1 MPWMPSAGFGGKFA
15 QAATRRRPASESN
28 RAANSSPTNP
38 LLRRANM
45 LAPCARIRIKNI
57 MPKQPLKVTSP
68 TGPSALVS
76 SFTKASQSA
85 STTRSYAQDIRHFK
99 AHGGRIPATP
109 EMVAEYLAEFA
120 GTLAVATLAH
130 RLIAV
135 HRAHVDR
142 GFDSPVKDRLVK
154 RTMQGIRRTV
164 GVAQW
169 RVRAL
174 VKDDL
179 LELLVG
185 VEKQKPMKAARD
197 KVILLLGFAG
207 AFRRSELVALQVED
221 ITPHA
226 HGLELLI
233 RRSKTDQEGEGR
245 TVFVPMARSEERCPV
260 NALRR
265 WLELACIG
273 TGPILRRVDRHDR
286 VGKPALTP
294 QSVALIVKSAVR
306 QAKGV
311 DAARLVSAHSLRAGF
326 VTEAV
331 TIGMQTSAI
340 MGQTGHKSLEMVFRY
355 VRPVQKRQIQSLL

>member
-1 MPWMPSAGFGGKFA
+1 MKKNASKERPTPAKTSARVRDYT
-15 QAATRRRPASESN
+15 Q
-28 RAANSSPTNP
+28 
-38 LLRRANM
+38 
-45 LAPCARIRIKNI
+45 
-57 MPKQPLKVTSP
+57 
-68 TGPSALVS
+68 
-76 SFTKASQSA
+76 ASQSA
-85 STTRSYAQDIRHFK
+85 STTLSYFGAVKHFRSN
-99 AHGGRIPATP
+99 GGKIPATP
-109 EMVAEYLAEFA
+109 EMVAEYLAKFA
-120 GTLAVATLAH
+120 GSLAVATLAH
-130 RLIAV
+130 RLIAI

-164 GVAQW
+164 GVAQR

-174 VKDDL
+174 IKDDL
-179 LELLVG
+179 LELLVA

-197 KVILLLGFAG
+197 KVVLLLGFAG

-226 HGLELLI
+226 HGLELLL

-245 TVFVPMARSEERCPV
+245 TVFVPVARSEERCPV

-273 TGPILRRVDRHDR
+273 TGPLLRGVDRHDR
-286 VGKPALTP
+286 VGGAALTP

-306 QAKGV
+306 EAKGG
-311 DAARLVSAHSLRAGF
+311 DAAKLFSAHSLRAGF
-326 VTEAV
+326 VTEAAMV
-331 TIGMQTSAI
+331 GMQTSAI